1 MNGKII
7 VVITDISN
15 RIYYYQWFLYGF
27 MLMQKA
33 DKIDFKYRTPI
44 IQKLTMTAVFW
55 PLAKLFDRLRSVA
68 MKKQGRFDPKNKS
81 LLRGYV
87 EKQGRRK
94 YFCIDSADAP
104 YLFSGRDL
112 KERDVYFKMQCPKV
126 IKDEGF
132 YIGNVC
138 IPWVDYEYVEG
149 VDKYALKGKRQECVG
164 FVKYKNKIRPL
175 LVAVRSMGRNNSFKA
190 LDTAYKNLL
199 TARQVPQIGK
209 AMCYFGNAKGPK
221 PSGCKENPDFDW
233 EADIISVYANQLNH
247 PNEKRAKIASIL
259 EKLGEGYDARI
270 IENDFSDGETKKQ
283 SSLVIPF
290 KYFSKHVAKFEYN
303 INVSGYRMS
312 IPGRFMDSFVCGTA
326 IVTDN
331 LSVKWYRAFDDEV
344 VEIGAMGYLPD
355 NKIDYTAIKEKIK
368 NLKPTHRQSIIDKY
382 EKCWAPE
389 KCAEYI
395 IDTVL
400 NDGLF

>member
-1 MNGKII
+1 
-7 VVITDISN
+7 
-15 RIYYYQWFLYGF
+15 
-27 MLMQKA
+27 
-33 DKIDFKYRTPI
+33 
-44 IQKLTMTAVFW
+44 
-55 PLAKLFDRLRSVA
+55 
-68 MKKQGRFDPKNKS
+68 
-81 LLRGYV
+81 
-87 EKQGRRK
+87 
-94 YFCIDSADAP
+94 
-104 YLFSGRDL
+104 
-112 KERDVYFKMQCPKV
+112 MQCPKV

-149 VDKYALKGKRQECVG
+149 VGKYALKGKRQECVE

-199 TARQVPQIGK
+199 TARQVSQIGK

-247 PNEKRAKIASIL
+247 PNEKRAKIVSIL

-270 IENDFSDGETKKQ
+270 IENDFSDGGTKKQ

-326 IVTDN
+326 IATDN
-331 LSVKWYRAFDDEV
+331 LSVKWYRPFDDEV

-355 NKIDYTAIKEKIK
+355 NEIDYTAIKEKIK
-368 NLKPTHRQSIIDKY
+368 NLKSTNRQSIIDKY

-395 IDTVL
+395 IDTAL
-400 NDGLF
+400 NDRLF